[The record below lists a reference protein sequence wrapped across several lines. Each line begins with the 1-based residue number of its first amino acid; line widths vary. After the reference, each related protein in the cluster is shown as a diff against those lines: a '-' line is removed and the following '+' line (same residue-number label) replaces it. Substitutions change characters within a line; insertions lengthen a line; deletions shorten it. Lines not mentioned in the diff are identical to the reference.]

1 MTSAFDE
8 FVTRVGPGAPER
20 ERERRLLTAELAELR
35 AIGFGTWRVPAEFGG
50 SPLALEEQF
59 ARLIRLSAAD
69 ASLGHVWRGHL
80 AFVESLRLQPADAA
94 RPWFERILAGDF
106 VGNAQSERHA
116 TAHLETRIDRT
127 SGRPLLSG
135 TKYYTTGSIYADW
148 IHLAALDGDDRVAV
162 TVSAHHAGV
171 RSTDDWDGFGQL
183 LTGSGTTVFDRV
195 PVAGDGILPSVTTD
209 AAARGA
215 HLGSVLQLALIAV
228 IAGIAQRA
236 LDDTIAFVTPRRRT
250 FGFAGETL
258 PREDPLVQLVVGEL
272 SVAAAT
278 VRRLV
283 LSVAADLGAA
293 SDQGATAEEFRE
305 IQFEVFRLQEIVP
318 RLVLEATTRL
328 FEVGG
333 ASAVG
338 TGPAL
343 DRHWR
348 NVRTIASHNPVIQR
362 TRALGRFA
370 LTGTLPEWSAP
381 AAEETRTPRYARVGQ
396 A

>member
-1 MTSAFDE
+1 MTSAFDD
-8 FVTRVGPGAPER
+8 VLTRIAPDAARR
-20 ERERRLLTAELAELR
+20 ERERCLLTHELAELR
-35 AIGFGTWRVPAEFGG
+35 GIGFGTWRVPAAFGG
-50 SPLALEEQF
+50 SPVPLEALF

-69 ASLGHVWRGHL
+69 ASLGHVWRGHI
-80 AFVESLRLQPADAA
+80 AFVESLRQQPAGVAA
-94 RPWFERILAGDF
+94 PWFERILAGDF
-106 VGNAQSERHA
+106 VGNAQSERHD
-116 TAHLETRIDRT
+116 TARLETRIDR
-127 SGRPLLSG
+127 SEGRALLSG

-148 IHLAALDGDDRVAV
+148 IHLAALDGNERVAV
-162 TVSAHHAGV
+162 TVSTRHDGV
-171 RSTDDWDGFGQL
+171 RSTDDWDGFGQV

-195 PVAGDGILPSVTTD
+195 PVGDDGILPPPDT
-209 AAARGA
+209 ALEARWH

-236 LDDTIAFVTPRRRT
+236 LDDTVAFVTPRRRT

-278 VRRLV
+278 SRRLV

-293 SDQGATAEEFRE
+293 SDHGAGAERMRE
-305 IQFEVFRLQEIVP
+305 IQFEVFRLQELIP
-318 RLVLEATTRL
+318 RLVLDATTRL

-338 TGPAL
+338 TGFAL

-362 TRALGRFA
+362 TRALGQFA
-370 LTGTLPEWSAP
+370 LTGSLPDWSAP
-381 AAEETRTPRYARVGQ
+381 GAERSEAPR
-396 A
+396 

>member
-1 MTSAFDE
+1 
-8 FVTRVGPGAPER
+8 VTRGFDDLLARIAVDAPQR

-35 AIGFGTWRVPAEFGG
+35 EIGFGTWRVPAASGG
-50 SPLALEEQF
+50 SPIPLEEQF

-80 AFVESLRLQPADAA
+80 AFVESLRLQPIDQAQ
-94 RPWFERILAGDF
+94 PWFDRVLAGDF

-127 SGRPLLSG
+127 SGEPLLSG

-148 IHLAALDGDDRVAV
+148 IHLAALDGDERVAV
-162 TVSAHHAGV
+162 TVSAHHPGV

-195 PVAGDGILPSVTTD
+195 PVGQDGILVSP
-209 AAARGA
+209 AEGAEARGH
-215 HLGSVLQLALIAV
+215 HLGAILQLTLLAV
-228 IAGIAQRA
+228 IAGVAQRA
-236 LDDTIAFVTPRRRT
+236 LHDTVEFVTPRRRT

-272 SVAAAT
+272 DVVAAT
-278 VRRLV
+278 SRRLV

-293 SDQGATAEEFRE
+293 ADRGATAAEMRE
-305 IQFEVFRLQEIVP
+305 IQFDVFRLQELVP
-318 RLVLEATTRL
+318 RLVLDATTRL

-338 TGPAL
+338 RGPAL

-362 TRALGRFA
+362 TRALGQVA
-370 LTGTLPEWSAP
+370 LTGRLPGWQAP
-381 AAEETRTPRYARVGQ
+381 GAEASRPAEVALV
-396 A
+396 